1 MEKPILALQHGHISS
16 CIAIVRALQ
25 HSSSDVRTMNL
36 GAMLGKYLSKSDDL
50 KSIEVILTATTD
62 VILKMV
68 NDIAIGTFPL
78 ELGEH

>member
-1 MEKPILALQHGHISS
+1 
-16 CIAIVRALQ
+16 
-25 HSSSDVRTMNL
+25 MNL
-36 GAMLGKYLSKSDDL
+36 GAMLGKYLSKSDDS